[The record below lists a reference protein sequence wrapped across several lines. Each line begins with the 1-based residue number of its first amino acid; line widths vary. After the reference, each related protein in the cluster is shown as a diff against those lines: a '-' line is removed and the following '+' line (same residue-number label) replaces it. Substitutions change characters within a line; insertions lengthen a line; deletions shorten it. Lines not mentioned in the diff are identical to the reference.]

1 MTQVLAGLLQ
11 DAADAALKAAAQPVH
26 LVYTHQAAC
35 GTSQQRCPAVLP
47 GSVQEAADAA
57 LYHLHIWRAR
67 TRLPCSAFT
76 AGLPHHLLPGALQE
90 AADAAL
96 QTLRNLHTSRVT
108 MRELE
113 RSKRSVLTRHESD
126 LKVGLP
132 VDLSSAPLDSLSAAC
147 CAAAPL
153 HCLSLARR
161 RSQ

>member
-1 MTQVLAGLLQ
+1 MPLQ
-11 DAADAALKAAAQPVH
+11 DVH
-26 LVYTHQAAC
+26 TWHV
-35 GTSQQRCPAVLP
+35 S
-47 GSVQEAADAA
+47 
-57 LYHLHIWRAR
+57 
-67 TRLPCSAFT
+67 TRLLCSAVA
-76 AGLPHHLLPGALQE
+76 AGLPHHLLPDTMQE

-132 VDLSSAPLDSLSAAC
+132 VDLSAVPLDSLSAAC

-153 HCLSLARR
+153 QRLSCSRTVTVASLLFALHPAESFLCCLT
-161 RSQ
+161 